1 MPTAW
6 MDRGGLP
13 DPMRMVT
20 EMMRD
25 PFGGLSQLDRW
36 FGDFSP
42 ASFQPD
48 IDVIDDADAIRIV
61 AELPGV
67 DKKDVQVMIEDDYI
81 VIGGEKK
88 LERRAEEQ
96 GAYRVER
103 AFGTFQRVIPLPEG
117 VDTARA
123 EAKFENGALTIRL
136 PKTQAAQAQGRR
148 LDISGPTQSTAQPG
162 AASAS
167 GTPQQR

>member
-1 MPTAW
+1 MPAAW

-13 DPMRMVT
+13 DPMRMVAD
-20 EMMRD
+20 MMRD
-25 PFGGLSQLDRW
+25 PFGGLTQLDRW

-48 IDVIDDADAIRIV
+48 IDVVDDKDAIRIV

-67 DKKDVQVMIEDDYI
+67 DKKDVQVTIEDDYI
-81 VIGGEKK
+81 VINGEKK

-103 AFGTFQRVIPLPEG
+103 AFGSFQRVIPLAEG
-117 VDTARA
+117 VDTEHA
-123 EAKFENGALTIRL
+123 EAKFENGTLTIRL
-136 PKTQAAQAQGRR
+136 PKTQAAQTQGRR
-148 LDISGPTQSTAQPG
+148 LNISSPPQSAPQQGTGTSP
-162 AASAS
+162 